1 MSAHRSANAT
11 VAAHG
16 AKTVTPSDSTE
27 LEITRG
33 VFVGTTGDLT
43 VTMADGHDAVFV
55 NIASGTIVPIQV
67 SKIKAAT
74 TATDILA
81 LY

>member
-16 AKTVTPSDSTE
+16 AKTITPSDSTV

-33 VFVGTTGDLT
+33 LFIGTTGDLT

-55 NIASGTIVPIQV
+55 NLPSGSVLPIQV
-67 SKIKAAT
+67 SKVKTAS
-74 TATDILA
+74 TATNLLA

>member
-16 AKTVTPSDSTE
+16 AKTVTPSDSTVI
-27 LEITRG
+27 EITRG
-33 VFVGTTGDLT
+33 VFVGTAGDLT

-55 NIASGTIVPIQV
+55 NIASGAIVPIQV
-67 SKIKAAT
+67 SKVKAAT
-74 TATDILA
+74 TASNILA